1 MYYHLERTF
10 WNVSN
15 LPNQVRML
23 QFKAI
28 NLVPTYW
35 IFTLPLLG
43 DAVLDKSDKF
53 EGKTSMAFCY
63 KYLPIVDHLRKL
75 DDKTLIG
82 KMKIGS
88 YTIIYFTLTVP
99 GNWNTWFRNSIFC
112 HITNMLDHC
121 IFSWW
126 GGLQVNSNQDMKYE
140 AKLTMKNKSYQ
151 QFYLFT
157 MTSPWPLQRK
167 VRQRSN
173 EIPVNNKFR
182 GRCNER
188 SIKYEPHK

>member
-1 MYYHLERTF
+1 
-10 WNVSN
+10 
-15 LPNQVRML
+15 ML

-63 KYLPIVDHLRKL
+63 KNLPIVDHLRKL

-99 GNWNTWFRNSIFC
+99 GNWNTWLINPTFLPY
-112 HITNMLDHC
+112 HIPMLNHC
-121 IFSWW
+121 ILSWW

-140 AKLTMKNKSYQ
+140 AKLTMKNRSYI
-151 QFYLFT
+151 FAILPVYHDFR
-157 MTSPWPLQRK
+157 WPLQRK
-167 VRQRSN
+167 VSPRSN
-173 EIPVNNKFR
+173 EIPINNKFR

>member
-1 MYYHLERTF
+1 
-10 WNVSN
+10 
-15 LPNQVRML
+15 ML

-82 KMKIGS
+82 KMKIGG

-99 GNWNTWFRNSIFC
+99 GNWNTWLINPIFFA
-112 HITNMLDHC
+112 ISQISKLDHC
-121 IFSWW
+121 IHSWY
-126 GGLQVNSNQDMKYE
+126 GGLQ
-140 AKLTMKNKSYQ
+140 
-151 QFYLFT
+151 
-157 MTSPWPLQRK
+157 LQSVQK
-167 VRQRSN
+167 TNN
-173 EIPVNNKFR
+173 EK
-182 GRCNER
+182 
-188 SIKYEPHK
+188 